1 MRVAPID
8 QTWCVGDPGDRLD
21 IDVRFLLAN
30 ERTLLAWVRTALT
43 LLAGGVALIY
53 VNPDLF
59 PIGLMLLGLGTVA
72 GIIGYR
78 RYEAAER
85 AIRSGRMIGRG
96 QGPALI
102 AVGVVVVALLLVI
115 FVSATRP
122 G

>member
-1 MRVAPID
+1 
-8 QTWCVGDPGDRLD
+8 VGDPGDRLD
-21 IDVRFLLAN
+21 VDVRFLLAN

-53 VNPDLF
+53 VNPELF

-72 GIIGYR
+72 GIVGYR

-96 QGPALI
+96 KGPALI
-102 AVGVVVVALLLVI
+102 TVGVIVVALLLII
-115 FVSATRP
+115 FISVTRP

>member
-1 MRVAPID
+1 VDDSR
-8 QTWCVGDPGDRLD
+8 DRLD

-53 VNPDLF
+53 VNPELF
-59 PIGLMLLGLGTVA
+59 PIGLVLLALGTVA

-102 AVGVVVVALLLVI
+102 AAGVVVVAVLLII
-115 FVSATRP
+115 FISATRP
-122 G
+122 S